1 MRSRFLIAPV
11 LAGLLVSLSSFSA
24 GLAQEKSRGKQP
36 FDSTTKSKTLPT
48 KATEMKK
55 YDEVI
60 TKDFVTQPGVFAVH
74 RLDEK
79 IHFEIPQEAFGR
91 LMLWYGE
98 VAK

>member
-1 MRSRFLIAPV
+1 
-11 LAGLLVSLSSFSA
+11 
-24 GLAQEKSRGKQP
+24 
-36 FDSTTKSKTLPT
+36 
-48 KATEMKK
+48 MKK

-91 LMLWYGE
+91 LMREGIRAGLLILLTLLLATNLNE
-98 VAK
+98 DTARVQAKAFGATP